1 MEKHTFAVLVE
12 NSPGV
17 LSKVAGLFSR
27 RGFNIDSLVV
37 SETEDHT
44 TSRMT
49 IVVEGDSRVLE
60 QVGKQL
66 NKQVDVI
73 KVNDITEEET
83 VERQLC
89 LIRVT
94 TDDQNARQEIL
105 QITEVFRCHVVDLG
119 RKSLIVEATGDEAK
133 VQAIIR
139 ALRPFGI
146 TELVGTGKVAMIRG
160 LQ

>member
-1 MEKHTFAVLVE
+1 MKHTFAVLVE

-27 RGFNIDSLVV
+27 RGFNIESLVV
-37 SETEDHT
+37 SETEDPS

-49 IVVEGDSRVLE
+49 IVVEGDNRVLE

-73 KVNDITEEET
+73 KVNDITNEET
-83 VERQLC
+83 VDRQLC

-94 TDDQNARQEIL
+94 TEDQNARQEIL

-133 VQAIIR
+133 VEAMIR

-160 LQ
+160 AQ